1 MNFETINMGSYNLH
15 LIKTKKFKTIS
26 IDVHFFRKIKKEE
39 ITKRNLLKMIFLNST
54 KNYKSERELM
64 IESEELYDIKVSSSS
79 ARIGNYSDLSF
90 QTKFLNE
97 KYTEEDMNRESIIFF
112 LDLIFNPNIEN
123 NSFVEI
129 DKVKNKLRDD
139 ILGLKDN
146 KAKYAILKLMEK
158 MKDKPYS
165 YNTYGNLEDL
175 EDINGKNLYEYYNK
189 VLKEDQ
195 IDIFVLGD
203 FETNT
208 IKDIFKEYFKVNTFK
223 RSNRNIIVKELEPR
237 KRIVKYKE
245 VDDVKQAQLTIIC
258 NINNL
263 TNDERRYALK
273 LYSEVLGGSSN
284 SVLFQNVREKRGY
297 CYYINSY
304 AKAYDNILI
313 INSGIEKDNIDKCLK
328 LIKKSMKDITL
339 GKFDEDVLEASKK
352 MVISAI
358 KATTDT
364 PYGVITSYLSKVL
377 VGSEDD
383 ETRIDKFSKV
393 TKEDIVSVAK
403 KVQMHTV
410 LTLEK
415 GDNNEGN
422 KN

>member
-1 MNFETINMGSYNLH
+1 VNFETINMGSYNLH

-26 IDVHFFRKIKKEE
+26 IDIHFLREIKKDE
-39 ITKRNLLKMIFLNST
+39 ITKRNLLKMILLNST
-54 KNYKSERELM
+54 KNYKSEKELM
-64 IESEELYDIKVSSSS
+64 TQSEELYDIKVSSSS
-79 ARIGNYSDLSF
+79 SRVGNYSDLSF

-112 LDLIFNPNIEN
+112 LDLIFNPNINN

-139 ILGLKDN
+139 ILSLKDN

-158 MKDKPYS
+158 MKSKPYS

-175 EDINGKNLYEYYNK
+175 DNINGKNLYEYYNK

-203 FETNT
+203 FQTNQ
-208 IKDIFKEYFKVNTFK
+208 IKEIFKEYFKVNTFK
-223 RSNRNIIVKELEPR
+223 KNNKNIIVKELEPR

-245 VDDVKQAQLTIIC
+245 EDNVKQAQLTIIC

-263 TNDERRYALK
+263 TDEERRYALK

-284 SVLFQNVREKRGY
+284 SVLFQNIREKHGY

-328 LIKKSMKDITL
+328 LIRKCMKNIND
-339 GKFDEDVLEASKK
+339 GKFDEEVLEASKK

-364 PYGVITSYLSKVL
+364 SYGVMNSYLSKVL
-377 VGSEDD
+377 VGSDED
-383 ETRIDKFSKV
+383 EVRIEKFNKV
-393 TKEDIVSVAK
+393 NKEDIIRVSK
-403 KVQMHTV
+403 KVKMHTV

-415 GDNNEGN
+415 GDNSEND
-422 KN
+422 KD